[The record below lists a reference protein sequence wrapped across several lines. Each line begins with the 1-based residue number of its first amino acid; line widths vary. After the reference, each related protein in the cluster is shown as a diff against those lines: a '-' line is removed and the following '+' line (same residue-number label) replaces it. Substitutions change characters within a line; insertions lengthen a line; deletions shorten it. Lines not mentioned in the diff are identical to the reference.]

1 MDYSER
7 LDNAIDDLRDMLL
20 DTVSN
25 DYGYDIHDMIETVS
39 MNHNVEKDDLLDW
52 YDNYYWKNFE

>member
-52 YDNYYWKNFE
+52 YDNNY